1 MTKLHRPEF
10 LKEYIK
16 SEEDTAEKPDEIKEG
31 ESTVMRTGRMKKR
44 KTQKRVDNMTD
55 VQAKP

>member
-10 LKEYIK
+10 VKEYIK

>member
-10 LKEYIK
+10 VKEYIK

-31 ESTVMRTGRMKKR
+31 ESTEEKKEET
-44 KTQKRVDNMTD
+44 KEKAEEEETMEGES
-55 VQAKP
+55 

>member
-10 LKEYIK
+10 VKEYIK

-31 ESTVMRTGRMKKR
+31 ESTVMRTGRMKNR